1 MSGTLPCN
9 ISIAERRPEIQGK
22 KCEIFGFL
30 LTKQYK
36 CVFASCNT
44 KENRPHPWIADKGGK
59 VPREV
64 GSAAMRIQYHN
75 SMVLSAKIPL
85 NLYSSSTMQEDKNA
99 MR

>member
-1 MSGTLPCN
+1 MPSKQKGC
-9 ISIAERRPEIQGK
+9 RP
-22 KCEIFGFL
+22 
-30 LTKQYK
+30 
-36 CVFASCNT
+36 
-44 KENRPHPWIADKGGK
+44 RPWITGKGGK
-59 VPREV
+59 APREV